1 MTCAETKGTI
11 TPGRGQEDPNSGKF
25 GSFFKAG
32 GENGTTQADMV
43 RGLVWQLSAEAS
55 ATHSTGPAPPLQIDL
70 RQCSSYRSCCP
81 VRLK

>member
-1 MTCAETKGTI
+1 MACTETKGTI

-43 RGLVWQLSAEAS
+43 RGLVCGSSLQKRQPHTALALPRLCRSTSDSALHTEAV
-55 ATHSTGPAPPLQIDL
+55 AL
-70 RQCSSYRSCCP
+70 C
-81 VRLK
+81 V